1 MSRFDPR
8 LAPCLDGVDL
18 ALDLGNDGRV
28 CGDGQCVTLL
38 ESQWLVGIDRHR
50 GLAVW
55 GRCSRRGVLSARLQ
69 HERTAEE
76 HHGLCVVAV
85 GPLQARCMQQHVTVL
100 RKAVQQTGRQ
110 CPCLVHAANALPDA

>member
-8 LAPCLDGVDL
+8 LTPCLDGVDL
-18 ALDLGNDGRV
+18 ALNLGNHGRV
-28 CGDGQCVTLL
+28 GGEGQCVTLL
-38 ESQWLVGIDRHR
+38 ESQWAVGINRHR

-76 HHGLCVVAV
+76 HHGLHVVAV

-100 RKAVQQTGRQ
+100 RKTVQQTGRQ
-110 CPCLVHAANALPDA
+110 CPCLVHAVNALPDA